1 MFDDKNL
8 QAIFLAGAAVV
19 SLPSSHWLK
28 IALIRLIIDL
38 CFFVYIVCITVV
50 YFCATVVGVAIALV
64 MIAIVCTHKVIAKNL
79 QDAGIEQP
87 KLECYLPAF
96 WSCTV
101 LFIYLVYTK
110 LYPRTQ
116 SPGARQAQAGNQPAM
131 PQWTR
136 GIQLLKL
143 EPSHHL
149 MQLSWDVA
157 GTA

>member
-1 MFDDKNL
+1 MFDNKNL

-50 YFCATVVGVAIALV
+50 YFYATVVGVAIALV
-64 MIAIVCTHKVIAKNL
+64 LIAIVCTHKILVKIS
-79 QDAGIEQP
+79 QDADVKEQ
-87 KLECYLPAF
+87 YM
-96 WSCTV
+96 V
-101 LFIYLVYTK
+101 FINYSTLCLLLTSIYFRLRSMRK
-110 LYPRTQ
+110 AL
-116 SPGARQAQAGNQPAM
+116 SHARVQPVV
-131 PQWTR
+131 PQWTK
-136 GIQLLKL
+136 GFELLLL

-149 MQLSWDVA
+149 MLRSWDVA